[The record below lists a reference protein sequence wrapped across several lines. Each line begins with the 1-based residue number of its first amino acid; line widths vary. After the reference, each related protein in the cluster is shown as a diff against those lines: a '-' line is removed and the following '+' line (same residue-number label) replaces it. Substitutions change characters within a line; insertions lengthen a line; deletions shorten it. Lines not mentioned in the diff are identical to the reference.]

1 MLLLLKVLLNYHLVI
16 FIKVKKHF
24 KGLIIKELFQ
34 NSKLIKAKSNFI
46 NLIIEL
52 LEVKLLYLEH
62 ILNFKEFL
70 QVN

>member
-16 FIKVKKHF
+16 FIKVKKHL

-52 LEVKLLYLEH
+52 LEVKLLYLEPM
-62 ILNFKEFL
+62 LNFKEFL

>member
-1 MLLLLKVLLNYHLVI
+1 LLLILKVLLNYHLVI

-24 KGLIIKELFQ
+24 KGLIIKDLFQ
-34 NSKLIKAKSNFI
+34 HFKLIKAKSNFV

-52 LEVKLLYLEH
+52 LEVKLLYLEPK
-62 ILNFKEFL
+62 LNFKEFQ

>member
-1 MLLLLKVLLNYHLVI
+1 MILNYHLVN

-24 KGLIIKELFQ
+24 KGLIIMDLFQ
-34 NSKLIKAKSNFI
+34 NFKLIKAKSNFI

-52 LEVKLLYLEH
+52 LEVKLLYLEPM
-62 ILNFKEFL
+62 LNFKEFL